1 MVETNAHIAVVIGST
16 RPNRICP
23 GIAEWIRDVAQEG
36 SSLHY
41 SLLDLAD
48 VHLPFL
54 DEPFMAA
61 LERYEHEHTREWSRI
76 VRAFDGFIFVFPQ
89 YNWGYPGALK
99 NALDYLYDEWRAKP
113 ASLATYGTRGGNR
126 GARQLNEVLQGLHMN
141 LLEDHL
147 EIVITEDD
155 VDEEWQL
162 RDLSAVMAPY
172 VEQTQRIDAQMTEAI
187 KSNAT

>member
-1 MVETNAHIAVVIGST
+1 
-16 RPNRICP
+16 
-23 GIAEWIRDVAQEG
+23 
-36 SSLHY
+36 
-41 SLLDLAD
+41 
-48 VHLPFL
+48 
-54 DEPFMAA
+54 
-61 LERYEHEHTREWSRI
+61 
-76 VRAFDGFIFVFPQ
+76 
-89 YNWGYPGALK
+89 
-99 NALDYLYDEWRAKP
+99 
-113 ASLATYGTRGGNR
+113 
-126 GARQLNEVLQGLHMN
+126 MN